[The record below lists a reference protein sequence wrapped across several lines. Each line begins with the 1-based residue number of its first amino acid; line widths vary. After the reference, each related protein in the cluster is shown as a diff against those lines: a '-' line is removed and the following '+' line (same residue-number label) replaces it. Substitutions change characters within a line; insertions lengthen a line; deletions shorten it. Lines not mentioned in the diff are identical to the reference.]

1 MAWVH
6 GLGRREF
13 LSASLGG
20 MLAGATRSLRA
31 QQGGRARWALLS
43 DTHIPTDAANEYRG
57 FRPYEN
63 LMKLAPVVAE
73 SGVAGAVING
83 DLARLEGLP
92 SDYVNFKRLLQPM
105 AKKMPIAMAL
115 GNHDHRE
122 NFAAAFA
129 EHPGEEQSIRNKHIL
144 VTQAGPAKLIL
155 LDSLL
160 YPNLTPGLLGK
171 DQRVWLEQYLPG
183 AGPGPVLVFV
193 HHTPGDRDSDLLD
206 TDRLLSILSAAKN
219 VKALIYGHSHQYAYD
234 QVKGLHLINL
244 PAVGYNFDNSQP
256 VGWVQAEIGADGAD
270 FRLHAMAG
278 NRSGDG
284 GIRSLAWRG

>member
-31 QQGGRARWALLS
+31 QQGGRVRWALLS

-144 VTQAGPAKLIL
+144 VVPAGPAKLIL

-171 DQRVWLEQYLPG
+171 DQRVWLEQYLPA

-206 TDRLLSILSAAKN
+206 TDRLLSILTAAKN
-219 VKALIYGHSHQYAYD
+219 VKALIYGHSHQYAYE
-234 QVKGLHLINL
+234 QVKGMHLINL

-256 VGWVQAEIGADGAD
+256 VGWVHAEIGADGAD

-278 NRSGDG
+278 DRSGDG
-284 GIRSLAWRG
+284 GIKSLAWRG

>member
-1 MAWVH
+1 MAWIH

-31 QQGGRARWALLS
+31 QQGGRVRWALLS

-144 VTQAGPAKLIL
+144 VAPAGPAKLIL

-171 DQRVWLEQYLPG
+171 DQRVWLEQYLPA

-206 TDRLLSILSAAKN
+206 TDRLLSILTAAKN
-219 VKALIYGHSHQYAYD
+219 VKALIYGHSHQYAYE
-234 QVKGLHLINL
+234 QVKGMHLINL

-256 VGWVQAEIGADGAD
+256 VGWVHAEIGADGAD

-284 GIRSLAWRG
+284 GIKSLAWRG